1 VFSQLLHMGSDEHLT
16 ELDKVTMR
24 LVVDLND
31 TPGIGSSSDT
41 TAVGSG
47 NNRVGSDHGE
57 RYLALCRQR

>member
-1 VFSQLLHMGSDEHLT
+1 VFSQLFHMSPDEHLT

-24 LVVDLND
+24 LVVDLDD

-47 NNRVGSDHGE
+47 NDRVRADHGE
-57 RYLALCRQR
+57 RNFALSR